1 MLEVKNIETAYD
13 QVKVLKGVSMSVKK
27 GEVVTLIGNNGAG
40 KTTLINAISG
50 IVRTQAGTID
60 FEGKQ
65 ITKVAPH
72 KITRMGIVQ
81 VPEGRPIFGNYT
93 VLQNLK
99 MGSYPVYRK
108 ISKDE
113 LKNDFEFVYSL
124 FPEVKER
131 LDQKAGSL
139 SGGQQQMLAIGMA
152 LMSHP
157 ILLLLDEPSLGLA
170 PILVDR
176 IFETLEV
183 LKKKGLTI
191 LLVEQNANL
200 ALSFADR
207 GYVLDL
213 GKVVMEGEC
222 KELKG
227 SQQVREA
234 YLGLAGKKADT

>member
-13 QVKVLKGVSMSVKK
+13 QVRVLKGVSMSVKK

-50 IVRTQAGTID
+50 ILKPRAGSIE
-60 FEGKQ
+60 FEGKE
-65 ITKVAPH
+65 IAKVAPH

-93 VLQNLK
+93 VLQNLR

-113 LKNDFEFVYSL
+113 LKNDFEFVYGL
-124 FPEVKER
+124 FPEVKDR

-183 LKKKGLTI
+183 LKQKGLTI
-191 LLVEQNANL
+191 LLV
-200 ALSFADR
+200 
-207 GYVLDL
+207 
-213 GKVVMEGEC
+213 
-222 KELKG
+222 
-227 SQQVREA
+227 
-234 YLGLAGKKADT
+234 

>member
-1 MLEVKNIETAYD
+1 L
-13 QVKVLKGVSMSVKK
+13 SVKK

-50 IVRTQAGTID
+50 LVKPRAGTIE
-60 FEGKQ
+60 FEGKA
-65 ITKVAPH
+65 ITKMGPH
-72 KITRMGIVQ
+72 KITRLGIVQ

-108 ISKDE
+108 ISKEE
-113 LKNDFEFVYSL
+113 LKGDFDFVYSL
-124 FPEVKER
+124 FPEVRDR

-157 ILLLLDEPSLGLA
+157 TLLLLDEPSLGLA

-200 ALSFADR
+200 ALSFGDR

-213 GKVVMEGEC
+213 GRVVMEGEC
-222 KELKG
+222 AELKG
-227 SQQVREA
+227 SERVREA
-234 YLGLAGKKADT
+234 YLGMAGKKS

>member
-50 IVRTQAGTID
+50 IIRSQAGTID
-60 FEGKQ
+60 FEGKN

-108 ISKDE
+108 ISKGE
-113 LKNDFEFVYSL
+113 LQNDFEFVYSL

>member
-1 MLEVKNIETAYD
+1 MLEVRNIETAYD
-13 QVKVLKGVSMSVKK
+13 QVKVLKGVSLSVKK

-50 IVRTQAGTID
+50 LVKPRAGTIE
-60 FEGKQ
+60 FEGKA
-65 ITKVAPH
+65 ITKMGPH
-72 KITRMGIVQ
+72 RITRLGIVQ

-108 ISKDE
+108 ISKEE
-113 LKNDFEFVYSL
+113 LKSDFDFVYSL
-124 FPEVKER
+124 FPEVRDR

-157 ILLLLDEPSLGLA
+157 TLLLLDEPSLGLA

-200 ALSFADR
+200 ALSFGDR

-213 GKVVMEGEC
+213 GRVVMEGDC
-222 KELKG
+222 GELKG
-227 SQQVREA
+227 SERVREA
-234 YLGLAGKKADT
+234 YLGMAGKKS

>member
-1 MLEVKNIETAYD
+1 MLEVRNIETAYD
-13 QVKVLKGVSMSVKK
+13 QVKVLKGVSLSVRK

-50 IVRTQAGTID
+50 LVKPKAGTIE
-60 FEGKQ
+60 FGGKA
-65 ITKVAPH
+65 IVKMGPH
-72 KITRMGIVQ
+72 RITRMGIVQ

-108 ISKDE
+108 ISKEE

-124 FPEVKER
+124 FPEVRDR

-157 ILLLLDEPSLGLA
+157 TLLLLDEPSLGLA

-200 ALSFADR
+200 ALSFGDR

-222 KELKG
+222 GELKG
-227 SQQVREA
+227 SERVREA
-234 YLGLAGKKADT
+234 YLGMAGKKS

>member
-1 MLEVKNIETAYD
+1 MLEDRNIETAYD
-13 QVKVLKGVSMSVKK
+13 QVKVLKGVSLSVRK

-50 IVRTQAGTID
+50 LVRPRAGTIE
-60 FEGKQ
+60 FEGNA
-65 ITKVAPH
+65 ITKMGPH
-72 KITRMGIVQ
+72 RITRLGIVQ

-113 LKNDFEFVYSL
+113 LNGDFEFVYSL
-124 FPEVKER
+124 FPEVKDR

-157 ILLLLDEPSLGLA
+157 KLLLLDEPSLGLA

-183 LKKKGLTI
+183 LKKQGLTI

-200 ALSFADR
+200 ALSFGDR
-207 GYVLDL
+207 GYVLAL
-213 GKVVMEGEC
+213 GKVVMEGKC
-222 KELKG
+222 GELKG
-227 SQQVREA
+227 SERVREA
-234 YLGLAGKKADT
+234 YLGMAGKKS

>member
-13 QVKVLKGVSMSVKK
+13 QVRVLKGVSMSVKK

-50 IVRTQAGTID
+50 IVKPKAGSIE
-60 FEGKQ
+60 FEGKE
-65 ITKVAPH
+65 ISKVAPH

-93 VLQNLK
+93 VLQNLR

-113 LKNDFEFVYSL
+113 LNNDFEFVYGL
-124 FPEVKER
+124 FPEVKDR

-183 LKKKGLTI
+183 LKQKGLTI

-213 GKVVMEGEC
+213 GRVVMQGDC
-222 KELKG
+222 KVLKG
-227 SQQVREA
+227 SKEVREA
-234 YLGLAGKKADT
+234 YLGLVGKAC

>member
-1 MLEVKNIETAYD
+1 MLEVRNIETAYD
-13 QVKVLKGVSMSVKK
+13 QVKVLKGVSLSVRK

-50 IVRTQAGTID
+50 LVKPKAGTIE
-60 FEGKQ
+60 FEGRAIAKMG
-65 ITKVAPH
+65 PH
-72 KITRMGIVQ
+72 RITRMGIVQ

-108 ISKDE
+108 ISKEE

-124 FPEVKER
+124 FPEVRER

-157 ILLLLDEPSLGLA
+157 TLLLLDEPSLGLA

-200 ALSFADR
+200 ALSFGDR

-222 KELKG
+222 GELKG
-227 SQQVREA
+227 SERVREA
-234 YLGLAGKKADT
+234 YLGMAGKKS